1 MRELRLLLACIAF
14 GVTLGAQG
22 ADSIPLFFQADKNN
36 IQVLP
41 QRFEYNLVDEDHIKI
56 GDIVIDG
63 TTFGFQ
69 IATSKEF
76 PGKYRARFIWPAGLL
91 KEGSLLLKDNTGK
104 AVWTTNFN
112 RKTVKFVNQQG
123 GEKEETNKGFRT
135 QLAELVIDQISPALI
150 EDMKY
155 YPFMSL
161 CISRTNQDT
170 RIYLCSKE
178 LYLTSK
184 DNRLMVR
191 ARSQGKRTPFVE
203 INGKSVG
210 NQGSIFLND
219 ENESI
224 GFRAMTQSGAVLEVE
239 TRMKPVDFKDV
250 VLTPDKKEIVVTAS
264 GTEPVNEEKVKRIS
278 DEEWQFNLDAE
289 RPILYLKG
297 EGNIPMRQEFYVK
310 GEVPVEVAR
319 PSLEKDSFNRI
330 NRPELELTG
339 TAAPNTVVSSNAPN
353 EKVEKLEDNHFRWK
367 LTEIPAGESSRHY
380 LRVAYDKSSFLAAY
394 DVYRDF
400 PFEAGLLGSYWTP
413 AGQFYADL
421 YGTWWI
427 ENFVGSSAPW
437 SRLHWGVN
445 IKESLMLTKKD
456 GEANANVTHLELIWR
471 NTPGFHFQDKTWGLT
486 LPYEIIQGDGFSVS
500 GFGLGAFYSDKA
512 QKRYQR
518 YMNWYDI
525 KFNYL
530 VGAGSGDVKLKS
542 GMNLIGTAYRH
553 VDKRLSW
560 TYGLG
565 ISQYS
570 FDPGTA
576 KMQFQLMGGANYR
589 F

>member
-1 MRELRLLLACIAF
+1 MA
-14 GVTLGAQG
+14 LGAAVATAHA

-56 GDIVIDG
+56 GDIIIDG

-69 IATSKEF
+69 IAPSVNF

-112 RKTVKFVNQQG
+112 RKTIKLVNRENSET
-123 GEKEETNKGFRT
+123 EKAEDKALRT
-135 QLAELVIDQISPALI
+135 QLAELIVDQLNPALI

-155 YPFMSL
+155 FPFMNF

-178 LYLTSK
+178 LYLAAK
-184 DNRLMVR
+184 DNRMIVR

-210 NQGSIFLND
+210 NQGSIFLNN
-219 ENESI
+219 ENENI

-250 VLTPDKKEIVVTAS
+250 VLTPDKKELVITAS

-278 DEEWQFNLDAE
+278 DDEWQFNVDAE
-289 RPILYLKG
+289 RPILYLKA
-297 EGNIPMRQEFYVK
+297 EGNIPMRQEFYIK
-310 GEVPVEVAR
+310 GDVPVDAAR
-319 PSLEKDSFNRI
+319 PSVEQNSFDRI
-330 NRPELELTG
+330 YKPELTLRG
-339 TAAPNTVVSSNAPN
+339 TYVAGTSVSANAPN
-353 EKVEKLEDNHFRWK
+353 EKVEKLEDNRFRWR
-367 LTEIPAGESSRHY
+367 LTEIPAGETSRHY
-380 LRVAYDKSSFLAAY
+380 LRVSHEQNSYLAAY

-400 PFEAGLLGSYWTP
+400 PFETGGFISYWTP
-413 AGQFYADL
+413 AAQFYGDL
-421 YGTWWI
+421 FVTWWM
-427 ENFVGSSAPW
+427 ENFMGSDANW
-437 SRLHWGVN
+437 SRLHWGLN
-445 IKESLMLTKKD
+445 IQESLMLTKKE
-456 GEANANVTHLELIWR
+456 GEANVNVTHLELLWR
-471 NTPGFHFQDKTWGLT
+471 ANPGFHFQDKTWGLSI
-486 LPYEIIQGDGFSVS
+486 PYEVIQGNGISVS

-518 YMNWYDI
+518 YMHWYDF

-530 VGAGSGDVKLKS
+530 TGMGSGDVKLKS
-542 GMNLIGTAYRH
+542 AMNLLGTAYYH
-553 VDKRLSW
+553 TDKRMSW
-560 TYGLG
+560 SYGVG
-565 ISQYS
+565 VSQYS
-570 FDPGTA
+570 FDPGTS
-576 KMQFQLMGGANYR
+576 KMQFILRGGANYR